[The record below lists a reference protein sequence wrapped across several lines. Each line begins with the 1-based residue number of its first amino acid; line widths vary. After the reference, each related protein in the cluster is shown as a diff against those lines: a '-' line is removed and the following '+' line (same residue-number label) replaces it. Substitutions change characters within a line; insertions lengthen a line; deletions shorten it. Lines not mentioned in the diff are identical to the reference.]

1 VGSDASLRFHDLSL
15 EIGYGFLRLAARTGG
30 LANRKPTGFQGLNG
44 VTVLLE
50 LNPVP
55 SDVAIAVSN
64 HVAAGL
70 GRTS

>member
-1 VGSDASLRFHDLSL
+1 MGSDASLRFHDLSL
-15 EIGYGFLRLAARTGG
+15 EIGYSFLRLAARTGG

-55 SDVAIAVSN
+55 SDVAIAVN